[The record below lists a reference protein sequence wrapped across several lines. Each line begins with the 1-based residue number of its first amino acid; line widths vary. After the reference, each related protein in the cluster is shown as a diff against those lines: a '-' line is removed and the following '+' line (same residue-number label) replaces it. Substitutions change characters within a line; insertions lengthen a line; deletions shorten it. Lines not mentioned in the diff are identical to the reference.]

1 MNGILI
7 VDDRTDFTDEFSVLA
22 GGKGYKVKAVRS
34 FDGLKEQMPKLHQKI
49 SVVILDI
56 KCLLTDNQEIED
68 EGFISTALRYLD
80 TNFPNFPRIILTGDD
95 SSFEGFST
103 FNNDEN
109 VYLKTPEDLEKIF
122 EKIKYYADNSE
133 DLKIRREYADIFQ
146 IFENGLMETAQEIQ
160 VLNILKQHDEKNPTK
175 FKGIIVDIRSVQEM
189 IYKKINEKNKTVVPD
204 RMIRNNMIKFND
216 LMHYLNGSPTNNRG
230 DKIRIPVNGSY
241 QNSTI
246 FNLADSL
253 YWSCGEYIHE
263 ELNRPYMISNMA
275 LKSLI
280 FNLMELLIWSKQ
292 YLR

>member
-7 VDDRTDFTDEFSVLA
+7 VDDEKEFLNEFKELA
-22 GGKGYKVKAVRS
+22 SGKGYQVKAVRS
-34 FDGLKEQMPKLHQKI
+34 FDGLKKEMPQFHQKI

-56 KCLLTDNQEIED
+56 KCLLTDDQEIED
-68 EGFISTALRYLD
+68 IAFISTALRFLD
-80 TNFPNFPRIILTGDD
+80 MNYPNFPRMILTGDD
-95 SSFEGFST
+95 SAFEDFST
-103 FNNDEN
+103 INNNED
-109 VYLKTPEDLEKIF
+109 VYLKTPDDLEEIF

-146 IFENGLMETAQEIQ
+146 IFENGLMDSAQEIQ
-160 VLNILKQHDEKNPTK
+160 ILNILKQENEKDPTK
-175 FKGIIVDIRSVQEM
+175 FKGIIADIRSVQEI
-189 IYKKINEKNKTVVPD
+189 IYKKINENNKAVVPD
-204 RMIRNNMIKFND
+204 SMIRNNMIQFND
-216 LMHYLNGSPTNNRG
+216 LMHYLNGSPTNSKG
-230 DKIRIPVNGSY
+230 KKIRIPTNSSY

-253 YWSCGEYIHE
+253 YWACGEYIHE

-292 YLR
+292 YLK